1 MRNIL
6 EIKSKISNYQLGFVD
21 TLQEVEQYI
30 DQPNAITFIDSNVD
44 KLYPTLH
51 RDSNIVLP
59 SSEAIKSYTGVAR
72 VLQNLT
78 ERKANIQ
85 TKLVVVGGGVLQ
97 DLVGFCA
104 SVYCRGIEYTLV
116 PTTLLAQADSC
127 VGGKTS
133 INFENKKN
141 IIGTFYPPTKI
152 VIYSGFL
159 ETLSKL
165 DFYSGVGEIYKFH
178 ILQNKIDDINVSFH
192 IDRTVLDGLTYKTS
206 ILELD
211 EFDKGERR
219 FLNYGHTF
227 GHALET
233 SSGNAIP
240 HGLAVILGCAIATRI
255 ARKLGYAVEDHD
267 KIITLGAVLFRASGV
282 KLDPEWFD
290 FDEPIEIT
298 KSDKKS
304 TGKLTMVL
312 VDREP
317 FLEVVENFSIVKEAL
332 KETYESI

>member
-1 MRNIL
+1 MHNIL
-6 EIKSKISNYQLGFVD
+6 EIKSKVSDYQLGFVD
-21 TLQEVEQYI
+21 TLQEIEQLI
-30 DQPNAITFIDSNVD
+30 DQPNTITFIDSNVST
-44 KLYPTLH
+44 LYPSLQ
-51 RDSNIVLP
+51 RENNIVLT
-59 SSEAIKSYTGVAR
+59 SSEAIKSYAGVGD
-72 VLQNLT
+72 VLQLLT

-85 TKLVVVGGGVLQ
+85 TRLVVIGGGVLQ
-97 DLVGFCA
+97 DLIGFCA
-104 SVYCRGIEYTLV
+104 SVYCRGIEYTLI

-127 VGGKTS
+127 IGGKTS

-152 VIYSGFL
+152 IIYSDFVK
-159 ETLSKL
+159 TLSRL

-178 ILQNKIDDINVSFH
+178 ILQSRIDHINISH
-192 IDRTVLDGLTYKTS
+192 DLDRTVLDGLKYKTD
-206 ILELD
+206 ILSRD

-233 SSGNAIP
+233 SS
-240 HGLAVILGCAIATRI
+240 
-255 ARKLGYAVEDHD
+255 LGYAVEDYD
-267 KIITLGAVLFRASGV
+267 KIITLGVVLFRASDI
-282 KLDPEWFD
+282 KLQPEWFD
-290 FDEPIEIT
+290 FDTLIDIT

-312 VDREP
+312 VDDKP
-317 FLEVVENFSIVKEAL
+317 FLEVVENFSIVKKTL

>member
-1 MRNIL
+1 MHNIL
-6 EIKSKISNYQLGFVD
+6 EIKSKVSDYQLGFVD
-21 TLQEVEQYI
+21 ALQEIEQLI
-30 DQPNAITFIDSNVD
+30 DQPNTITFIDSNVST
-44 KLYPTLH
+44 LYPSLQ
-51 RDSNIVLP
+51 RENNIVLT
-59 SSEAIKSYTGVAR
+59 SSEAIKSYAGVGD
-72 VLQNLT
+72 VLQLLT

-85 TKLVVVGGGVLQ
+85 TRLVVIGGGVLQ
-97 DLVGFCA
+97 DLIGFCA
-104 SVYCRGIEYTLV
+104 SVYCRGIEYTLI

-127 VGGKTS
+127 IGGKTS

-152 VIYSGFL
+152 IIYSDFVK
-159 ETLSKL
+159 TLSRL

-178 ILQNKIDDINVSFH
+178 ILQSRIDHINISH
-192 IDRTVLDGLTYKTS
+192 DLDRTVLDGLKYKTD
-206 ILELD
+206 ILSRD

-233 SSGNAIP
+233 SSSNAIP
-240 HGLAVILGCAIATRI
+240 HGLAVILGCMIATRI
-255 ARKLGYAVEDHD
+255 TRSLGYAVEDYD
-267 KIITLGAVLFRASGV
+267 KIITLGVVLFRASDI
-282 KLDPEWFD
+282 KLQPEWFD
-290 FDEPIEIT
+290 FDTLIDIT

-312 VDREP
+312 VDDKP
-317 FLEVVENFSIVKEAL
+317 FLEVVENFSIVKKAL

>member
-6 EIKSKISNYQLGFVD
+6 EIKSKVSNYQLGFVD

-30 DQPNAITFIDSNVD
+30 DQPNTITFIDSNVD

-59 SSEAIKSYTGVAR
+59 SSEAIKSYTGVGR

-152 VIYSGFL
+152 VIYSGFV

-178 ILQNKIDDINVSFH
+178 ILQNKIDDINVSFD
-192 IDRTVLDGLTYKTS
+192 IDRTVLDGLIYKTS

-240 HGLAVILGCAIATRI
+240 HGLAVILGCVIATRI

-267 KIITLGAVLFRASGV
+267 KIITLGVALFRASGV

-290 FDEPIEIT
+290 FDELIEIT

>member
-6 EIKSKISNYQLGFVD
+6 EIKSKVSDYQLGFVD

-30 DQPNAITFIDSNVD
+30 DQPNTITFIDSNVAQ
-44 KLYPTLH
+44 LYPTLQ
-51 RDSNIVLP
+51 RDGNIVLP

-152 VIYSGFL
+152 VIYSGFVK
-159 ETLSKL
+159 TLSKL

-178 ILQNKIDDINVSFH
+178 ILQNKIDDINIRH
-192 IDRTVLDGLTYKTS
+192 NLHHTVLDGLKYKTD
-206 ILELD
+206 ILSRD

-233 SSGNAIP
+233 SSENAIP
-240 HGLAVILGCAIATRI
+240 HGLAVILGCMIATRI
-255 ARKLGYAVEDHD
+255 ARKLGYTVEDHD
-267 KIITLGAVLFRASGV
+267 KIVTLGVVLFQASGI
-282 KLDPEWFD
+282 KLKPEWFD
-290 FDEPIEIT
+290 FDELIEIT

-332 KETYESI
+332 KETYESV